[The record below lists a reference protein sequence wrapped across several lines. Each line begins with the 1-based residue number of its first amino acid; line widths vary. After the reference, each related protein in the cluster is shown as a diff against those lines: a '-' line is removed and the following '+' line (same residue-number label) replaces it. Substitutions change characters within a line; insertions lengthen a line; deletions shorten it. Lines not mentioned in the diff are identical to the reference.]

1 MEKLKVM
8 SEKAGQNF
16 TFNFCKK
23 CIQEQMQVPFMD
35 IQMQL
40 PGLLFINY
48 PNLTPKKEM
57 MKQLMRLLRFTS
69 FTFEHF
75 WESPPVN
82 TPSDS

>member
-35 IQMQL
+35 IQMQQ

-48 PNLTPKKEM
+48 PNLTPKNEM
-57 MKQLMRLLRFTS
+57 MKLLKRLLRFTS